1 MKKMVKTLSKKKQR
15 LKKNLEIIVLLKHL
29 SNFFE
34 GVTHAID

>member
-1 MKKMVKTLSKKKQR
+1 MVKTLSKKKQR

-34 GVTHAID
+34 GVAHAID